1 MAVYKE
7 EKTGTWRVIYR
18 YTDWTGEKKQTQK
31 GNCYTCCDE
40 RWVLEFYWEH
50 RNDSVEELA
59 TSVMKNEQMWGRD
72 LTEIPGFLA
81 ATIENLQKIRNQGAL
96 SAYRDCI

>member
-1 MAVYKE
+1 MSFAAYIAFYSSEVQKLNDE
-7 EKTGTWRVIYR
+7 GLVCRR
-18 YTDWTGEKKQTQK
+18 PK

-96 SAYRDCI
+96 SAYRECI